1 MVLKG
6 MWLQAY
12 AYADPDERPF
22 ADLDLL
28 VRRSELAA
36 AEAVLVRLGYRLQ
49 IDAPGDVARLYV
61 SPEGFQIDLHYDLFP
76 DGLFTLRGEHLF
88 LRGLQDT
95 RLVGVPVSIPDP
107 YDGFAHL
114 VGHFAKGR
122 HGPSD
127 TKLLRDFEELARA
140 FQLRPSH
147 AAAHLVAGGLRRA
160 GLYALQFHGD
170 PDSFAARTR
179 RALPAD
185 PLGQALVRRVGIPR
199 RADEPAARGRPD
211 VRVRAGPRPAAGR
224 HGVRA
229 AGARAVARGW
239 GAARLDPRGPRAR
252 RERSH
257 ECAPHEFTQAVVLGA
272 GLGTRLRPMTEH
284 LPKPGVPL
292 AHVPVAA
299 HTIAHLVAAGVD
311 AIAVNTHYLAEALEG
326 ALPQHVPE
334 GSDRCA
340 SRARTELL
348 GTGGGIRAA
357 WSLLDPREA
366 AAGDERR
373 HPLPARPARTPSPG
387 APGAPARWPP

>member
-1 MVLKG
+1 MTRRVPRAALGAWAVRETASYHLQRIARAFSRAGLGLMVLKG

-12 AYADPDERPF
+12 AYEDPDERPF

-28 VRRSELAA
+28 VRRGELAA
-36 AEAVLVRLGYRLQ
+36 AEAELVRLGYRLQ

-88 LRGLQDT
+88 LRGFQDT

-122 HGPSD
+122 HGPGD

-199 RADEPAARGRPD
+199 RADEPQRVADRMFVFALDHGLPQGVMACGR
-211 VRVRAGPRPAAGR
+211 RVRALWREG
-224 HGVRA
+224 
-229 AGARAVARGW
+229 GARRVWTPAV
-239 GAARLDPRGPRAR
+239 
-252 RERSH
+252 
-257 ECAPHEFTQAVVLGA
+257 
-272 GLGTRLRPMTEH
+272 
-284 LPKPGVPL
+284 
-292 AHVPVAA
+292 HV
-299 HTIAHLVAAGVD
+299 H
-311 AIAVNTHYLAEALEG
+311 
-326 ALPQHVPE
+326 E
-334 GSDRCA
+334 GS
-340 SRARTELL
+340 E
-348 GTGGGIRAA
+348 
-357 WSLLDPREA
+357 P
-366 AAGDERR
+366 
-373 HPLPARPARTPSPG
+373 
-387 APGAPARWPP
+387 